1 MKAIVAENL
10 TKRFGNFVAV
20 NRVSFEVE
28 SGEIFG
34 FLGANGAGKST
45 TIRMLIGIIEPS
57 EGDAV
62 VGGISVRKHPN
73 KVKEIIGY
81 MSQKFS
87 LYSDLTIAE
96 NINFYAKVYGVDG
109 VQLNKRM
116 DHIWQTIGLKKSQ
129 DVITRDLPT
138 GIKQKLALSIALLHK
153 PKIVFL
159 DEPTSGTDPISRKK
173 FWELIQNL
181 AEQGISIFVTTHYLD
196 EAEYCNRIAL
206 INEGKLISVGTP
218 AQLKN
223 IFTHR
228 SVYEL
233 EFETFVHAQTFVDVN
248 LPFGKTVLFGTKL
261 HLFCNEIVDSNVI
274 IKFFKEKYNLK
285 VKVRSIL
292 PSLEDVFVELLKR

>member
-109 VQLNKRM
+109 VQLKKRM
-116 DHIWQTIGLKKSQ
+116 DYIWQTIGLKKSQ

-285 VKVRSIL
+285 VRVRSIL

>member
-116 DHIWQTIGLKKSQ
+116 DYIWQTIGLKKSQ